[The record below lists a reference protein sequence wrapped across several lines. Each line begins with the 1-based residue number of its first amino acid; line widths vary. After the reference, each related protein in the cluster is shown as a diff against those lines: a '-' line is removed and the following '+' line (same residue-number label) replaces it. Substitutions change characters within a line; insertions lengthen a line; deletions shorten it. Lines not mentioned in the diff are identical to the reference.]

1 MSVEGKVVLI
11 TGAARGMGREHV
23 RGFLK
28 AGAKVVAADI
38 SWAPSGVSGDDYE
51 FNQEL
56 AGNDDVLV
64 VSMDVTLDSHVNAA
78 YDTAMARFGTI
89 DAILNNGGLRQ
100 RDLYPPSGA
109 SWTVET
115 EVSEWQKMFET
126 HVFGCLRVIKA
137 FSKPMLEKKRGSI
150 INIGSSNWAGQG
162 PASREMPYKA
172 AKAAVGTMTMYL
184 AHELK
189 PHGIAANLLV
199 PGHTRSTG
207 SDEQEQG
214 RGEIYAREHPDA
226 PEFLRVRLRP
236 DHVVPAAIHLA
247 GQDSSGVT
255 GTEVLAIEWNEA
267 NGLGGREAWAYEPDL
282 QAARAAGRV

>member
-28 AGAKVVAADI
+28 AGAKVVAADV
-38 SWAPSGVSGDDYE
+38 SWAPSGVSSDDYE
-51 FNQEL
+51 FNEEL
-56 AGNDDVLV
+56 AGNPDALV
-64 VSMDVTLDSHVNAA
+64 VTMDVTLDSHVNAA
-78 YDTAMARFGTI
+78 FEAAMARFGTI

-109 SWTVET
+109 SWMIET

-137 FSKPMLEKKRGSI
+137 FSKPMLANGRGSI
-150 INIGSSNWAGQG
+150 INIGSSNWSGQG

-172 AKAAVGTMTMYL
+172 AKGAVGTMTMYL

-189 PHGIAANLLV
+189 PHGIAVNLLI

-214 RGEIYAREHPDA
+214 RAEIYASEHPDA
-226 PEFLRVRLRP
+226 PDFLRVRFRP
-236 DHVVPAAIHLA
+236 EHVVPAAIHLA
-247 GQDSSGVT
+247 GQDASGET
-255 GTEVLAIEWNEA
+255 GTEVLAVDWNEA

-282 QAARAAGRV
+282 RAARAAGRL

>member
-1 MSVEGKVVLI
+1 
-11 TGAARGMGREHV
+11 MGREHV

-28 AGAKVVAADI
+28 AGAKVVAADV
-38 SWAPSGVSGDDYE
+38 SWAPSGVSNDDIE
-51 FNQEL
+51 FNEEL
-56 AGNDDVLV
+56 AGNENALV
-64 VSMDVTLDSHVNAA
+64 VTMDVTLDSHVNAA
-78 YDTAMARFGTI
+78 FAAAMARFGAI
-89 DAILNNGGLRQ
+89 DAILNNGGIRQ

-109 SWTVET
+109 SWTIET

-137 FSKPMLEKKRGSI
+137 FSKPMLERGRGSI
-150 INIGSSNWAGQG
+150 INVGSSNWAGQG

-189 PHGIAANLLV
+189 PIGIAANLLV

-214 RGEIYAREHPDA
+214 RAEIYAREHPEA
-226 PEFLRVRLRP
+226 PDFLRVRLRP

-247 GQDSSGVT
+247 GQDASGVT
-255 GTEVLAIEWNEA
+255 GTEVNALEWNEA

-282 QAARAAGRV
+282 QAARAAGRM